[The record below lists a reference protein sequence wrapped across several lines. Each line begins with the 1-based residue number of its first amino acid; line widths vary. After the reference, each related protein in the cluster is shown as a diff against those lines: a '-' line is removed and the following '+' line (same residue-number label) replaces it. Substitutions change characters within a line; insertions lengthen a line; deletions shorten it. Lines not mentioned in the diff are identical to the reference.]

1 MITQLDQELQLIQS
15 YLKYEPFSGQLIWI
29 KSPGKRAKLNSV
41 AGHKNAIGYIEV
53 RLKGKLYLGHRLT
66 WLLCNLEWPSE
77 NLDHIDR
84 KRDHNRIENLRLC
97 SQSQNGANSSMSK
110 NNTSGYRGVVT
121 AGENWR
127 AQINNKYKNIC
138 LGTFKTKEEAA
149 EAYNKA
155 AIELYKE
162 FAVLNE
168 VSYVNAN

>member
-1 MITQLDQELQLIQS
+1 
-15 YLKYEPFSGQLIWI
+15 
-29 KSPGKRAKLNSV
+29 
-41 AGHKNAIGYIEV
+41 
-53 RLKGKLYLGHRLT
+53 
-66 WLLCNLEWPSE
+66 
-77 NLDHIDR
+77 
-84 KRDHNRIENLRLC
+84 
-97 SQSQNGANSSMSK
+97 MSK